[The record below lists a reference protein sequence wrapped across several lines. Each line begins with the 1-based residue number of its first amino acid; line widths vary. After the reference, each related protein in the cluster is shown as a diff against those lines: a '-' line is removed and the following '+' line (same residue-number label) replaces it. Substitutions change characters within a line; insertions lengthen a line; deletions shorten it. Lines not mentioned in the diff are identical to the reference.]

1 MNKHKRLKEAFVFLA
16 FLAGLAA
23 NGQEKFF
30 STIRVEYEKT
40 TAVRQLMKE
49 LQEGNSWYEQNK
61 DRYPVS
67 MLSYYEFVG
76 DTTKSLYQPIRET
89 PPDPRIWYRPVGDKN
104 VVYTDY
110 KNGISISQKPVFE
123 ETFLVTDSLAK
134 IKWKLTGDVRNIAGY
149 DCRKAVG
156 ILNDSIAIFAFYS
169 DELLINGG
177 PEGIQGLPG
186 MILGVGVPRL
196 HATWFA
202 TKVEVFDVN
211 MKKVSPATKGKKLS
225 RLELMEK
232 LKTLAKDWGTYGGK
246 MIVNFVI

>member
-1 MNKHKRLKEAFVFLA
+1 LPA
-16 FLAGLAA
+16 FLTNAQAR
-23 NGQEKFF
+23 FF
-30 STIRVEYEKT
+30 PAIKVEFEKT
-40 TAVRQLMKE
+40 TSVRQLMKE

-67 MLSYYEFVG
+67 TVHSYEFIG
-76 DTTKSLYQPIRET
+76 DTSKSLYKPGKEVPI
-89 PPDPRIWYRPVGDKN
+89 DPRSWYRPVGDKN

-110 KNGISISQKPVFE
+110 QKGISISQKPVFE
-123 ETFLVTDSLAK
+123 ETFLVEDSLLK
-134 IKWKLTGDVRNIAGY
+134 IKWKITNDTRTIAGY

-169 DELLINGG
+169 DELLVTGG

-186 MILGVGVPRL
+186 MILGVGIPRL

-211 MKKVSPATKGKKLS
+211 MKKVEPVTKGKKTTRAAMMNSLQTIS
-225 RLELMEK
+225 K
-232 LKTLAKDWGTYGGK
+232 NWGTYGSK
-246 MIVNFVI
+246 LVVNFII